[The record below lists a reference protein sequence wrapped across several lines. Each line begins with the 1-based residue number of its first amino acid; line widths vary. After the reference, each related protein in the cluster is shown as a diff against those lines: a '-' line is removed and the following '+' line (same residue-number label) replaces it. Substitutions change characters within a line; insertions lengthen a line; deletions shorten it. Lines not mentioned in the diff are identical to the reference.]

1 MTEPTTE
8 HWRDLHMSFREFCLA
23 TPWQW
28 LDDTDVLAIEHPS
41 GEYTG
46 YCTVLGSAGQEYGL
60 ALFVGDEGLSGY
72 MALMTDEVEPE
83 SMDAFVRMNALS
95 AILADREDMDAP
107 DRAIIRRLGLPQV
120 QGKGQVAPL
129 SNLDSGIR
137 SVVPRCGAGCL
148 PHDGNQ
154 KRHGHSVEDGEWRA
168 GPIFRF

>member
-23 TPWQW
+23 APWQW
-28 LDDTDVLAIEHPS
+28 LDDTDALAIEHPS

-60 ALFVGDEGLSGY
+60 AVFVGDEGLSGY

-95 AILADREDMDAP
+95 AILADREDMDGR
-107 DRAIIRRLGLPQV
+107 DRAIIRRLGLRYR
-120 QGKGQVAPL
+120 GKGRWPLFRTTTPGLAPWY
-129 SNLDSGIR
+129 LDAEQAVFLTTAIRNVMDIVSRMASG
-137 SVVPRCGAGCL
+137 
-148 PHDGNQ
+148 
-154 KRHGHSVEDGEWRA
+154 
-168 GPIFRF
+168 